1 MPEPATLQYAGLL
14 IAVGLLTTA
23 LLARHLGTVT
33 RAYRVW
39 HDERAA
45 LAVVLA
51 IGLFVI
57 STALLVGAFGL
68 LIDNYE
74 FHLAGLS
81 AARGAFFTM
90 ALTLVLASRSLDERP

>member
-23 LLARHLGTVT
+23 LLARHLWAVT
-33 RAYRVW
+33 RAYRIW

-45 LAVVLA
+45 FAVVLA
-51 IGLFVI
+51 VGLLVI
-57 STALLVGAFGL
+57 SGALLVAAFGL

-90 ALTLVLASRSLDERP
+90 ALTLVSAGRSMSERP

>member
-1 MPEPATLQYAGLL
+1 MEPATIQYAGLL
-14 IAVGLLTTA
+14 IAVGALTTA
-23 LLARHLGTVT
+23 LLIRHLWAVA
-33 RAYRVW
+33 RAYRIW

-51 IGLFVI
+51 VGLLVI
-57 STALLVGAFGL
+57 SGSLLIAALGL

-74 FHLAGLS
+74 IHLAGLS

-90 ALTLVLASRSLDERP
+90 ALTLGFAGRSMTERP